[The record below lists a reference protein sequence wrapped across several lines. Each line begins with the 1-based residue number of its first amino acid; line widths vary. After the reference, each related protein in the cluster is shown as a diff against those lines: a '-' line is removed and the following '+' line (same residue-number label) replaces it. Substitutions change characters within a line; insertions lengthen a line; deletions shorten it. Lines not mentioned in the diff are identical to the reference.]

1 MILRTRLARF
11 WPACRNAAAS
21 VAVWLV
27 TAIPASAQLHVAT
40 IRGIVRDL
48 QRQPMAGATIL
59 LQDLNATSLR
69 SGQSAADGSFRIDD
83 VAPGA
88 YVVRVQVQ
96 GRTVLTKRLVIR
108 GSLPVDLDLQAGLGL
123 HDEVVVRGDA
133 APSSVERPWS
143 LSGDAVRS
151 AHESLPSQRLQT
163 TLGSLAGWTMEDN
176 GLLHVRGVADGLLY
190 VVDGIPVYE
199 RLDRLFG
206 VAPNPSGIASI
217 HVINGYL
224 PPEFGWK
231 SVAVVEVR
239 SETGVADGWSGTV
252 DAGGG
257 GFATRYAS
265 GLAGGPIGAQGGL
278 MVAAS
283 SEASSRFLDPVDL
296 GNFHNEGRS
305 TTAALHWTWRPAAD
319 VFSASLRGG
328 ESRYDVPHNERQ
340 EEAGQ
345 DQRQRVSQALFA
357 GSWQRVLSTRTVW
370 QVSGYV
376 RQGSS
381 TLYGSPAD
389 TPVTLEGHVETGAT
403 ACCGAS
409 RISAAGTR

>member
-1 MILRTRLARF
+1 M
-11 WPACRNAAAS
+11 
-21 VAVWLV
+21 
-27 TAIPASAQLHVAT
+27 
-40 IRGIVRDL
+40 
-48 QRQPMAGATIL
+48 
-59 LQDLNATSLR
+59 
-69 SGQSAADGSFRIDD
+69 
-83 VAPGA
+83 
-88 YVVRVQVQ
+88 
-96 GRTVLTKRLVIR
+96 
-108 GSLPVDLDLQAGLGL
+108 
-123 HDEVVVRGDA
+123 
-133 APSSVERPWS
+133 
-143 LSGDAVRS
+143 
-151 AHESLPSQRLQT
+151 
-163 TLGSLAGWTMEDN
+163 
-176 GLLHVRGVADGLLY
+176 
-190 VVDGIPVYE
+190 
-199 RLDRLFG
+199 
-206 VAPNPSGIASI
+206 
-217 HVINGYL
+217 
-224 PPEFGWK
+224 
-231 SVAVVEVR
+231 VEVR

-257 GFATRYAS
+257 GFATRHAS